1 MKVFYGMYYEAM
13 QNFFAGKASNV
24 PRLWFTH
31 FSGPPSDN
39 DSSVEPTSM
48 EAVQFSVQTGAT
60 AHIQHDMPIALATAY
75 QTWSVSPK
83 PAFQEL
89 KADFIEKSEGA
100 FARVLALMRERIF
113 LNVGRGQFAIC
124 QVPQFESQIFQVIF
138 RHWLSKEFLND
149 REEVSQGANGR
160 QGRSVTGPGETT
172 ERSEKKR
179 RLNQRQGDAAVLQA
193 ASLRVILKTCR

>member
-1 MKVFYGMYYEAM
+1 MTHLSRRSFDCYRANRKNRRF
-13 QNFFAGKASNV
+13 GKTNQE
-24 PRLWFTH
+24 RDNL
-31 FSGPPSDN
+31 GPL
-39 DSSVEPTSM
+39 TSK
-48 EAVQFSVQTGAT
+48 Q
-60 AHIQHDMPIALATAY
+60 
-75 QTWSVSPK
+75 
-83 PAFQEL
+83 L
-89 KADFIEKSEGA
+89 KAYFSEAKHRRDLHDQAMLMVHLGIRMTELA
-100 FARVLALMRERIF
+100 EHRALLSILLTDWFSLLALMRERIF

-193 ASLRVILKTCR
+193 ASLSMILKACR